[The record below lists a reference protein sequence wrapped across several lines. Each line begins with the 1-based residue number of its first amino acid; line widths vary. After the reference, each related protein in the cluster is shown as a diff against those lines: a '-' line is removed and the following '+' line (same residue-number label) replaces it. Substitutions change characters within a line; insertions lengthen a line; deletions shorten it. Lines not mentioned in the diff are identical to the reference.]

1 MKRLDVKKRGH
12 RSPHHSPM
20 PWALPVFFLYFI
32 LITPAFGAALAEV
45 NKAPIEE
52 TSVQEAVQSYLRRIG
67 HEQLSP
73 SRMALLRKEVLKQLI
88 EEELLYQEGL
98 KIKLP
103 VSDEELKTGMG
114 QIRKRFQNQAAYD
127 EALSKAALDLNSVK
141 NGVYRHI
148 LIKKTWKVLSE
159 MTDADRINRLRHMA
173 AQADIHI
180 YEENVAMVPD
190 LAPAQVS
197 P

>member
-1 MKRLDVKKRGH
+1 MKRLDAKKGGQRG
-12 RSPHHSPM
+12 PNHSLRR
-20 PWALPVFFLYFI
+20 WVSPVFFLYFI
-32 LITPAFGAALAEV
+32 LITPVFAAAVAEV
-45 NKAPIEE
+45 NKAPIED

-73 SRMALLRKEVLKQLI
+73 SRMALLRKEVLKHLI

-103 VSDEELKTGMG
+103 VSDEELETGMG
-114 QIRKRFQNQAAYD
+114 QIRQRFQTQVTYD
-127 EALSKAALDLNSVK
+127 EALSKAALDLDGVK

-148 LIKKTWKVLSE
+148 LIKKTWKALSE
-159 MTDADRINRLRHMA
+159 MTEEDRINRLRHMA

-190 LAPAQVS
+190 LVPAQVS